1 MMMTK
6 AVKWLLTA
14 NIIAYLIELFID
26 INPIFSLYYIE
37 SPYFHVF
44 QFVTYM
50 FMHGGFM
57 HLFFNM
63 FALWMFGRIIEETWG
78 WKKFLIYYFV
88 CGLGAAFVQETGQ
101 ALGVINPYSMT
112 LGASGAIYG
121 ILLAFGL
128 LYPNEKL
135 FIIPIP
141 IPIKAKYFV
150 IGYAAIELFEG
161 LTSIDGVAHF
171 AHLGGMLFGLIL
183 ILYWKKKTTRRPSFF
198 NNSTWR
204 TTSTHPRMDGY
215 NKNEHSKDYEY
226 NARKKAQNDEIDKI
240 LDKIRK
246 DGYGSLTEEE
256 KKRLFD
262 ASK

>member
-26 INPIFSLYYIE
+26 INSIFGLYFIG
-37 SPYFHVF
+37 SPFFHIF

-63 FALWMFGRIIEETWG
+63 FALWMFGRIIEDTWG

-88 CGLGAAFVQETGQ
+88 CGLGAAFIQELGQ
-101 ALGVINPYSMT
+101 FLGLIDPRSMT

-121 ILLAFGL
+121 ILLAFGM
-128 LYPNEKL
+128 LYPNERL

-161 LTSIDGVAHF
+161 LTSVDGVAHF
-171 AHLGGMLFGLIL
+171 AHLGGMLFGLVL
-183 ILYWKKKTTRRPSFF
+183 ILYWRKKTTRRTSFF

-246 DGYGSLTEEE
+246 NGYGSLTEEE